1 MNAEIGRMAALAQYY
16 AALTRGRSLAGTRA
30 LRDGPT
36 AGELLLEA
44 DVADALGGPLG
55 EMYRRPI
62 EAGLL
67 AMVGQTEAEIGRSV
81 LRFYEER
88 PDVPAGV
95 GAVLRQAARRG
106 FNLGGQMG
114 LGELGLE
121 GQFALT
127 ETALLDQLDD
137 HVDGLMDT
145 RPAAEMSLAVTTA
158 GEIGREVSRR
168 RDLGETVVDM
178 LPGLSA
184 WVLGRTVIR
193 SAMIAATET
202 VRMTR
207 WGMVSAFV
215 GNGIRGVRHECEADV
230 DDRCYGKICP
240 PFCGVEYE
248 LTGVLDPMGGI
259 PGAAQIPLHP
269 NCRCWYSPRMDGWLK
284 PVLIWTGFAL
294 ALLNNEEE

>member
-1 MNAEIGRMAALAQYY
+1 MNAPVERMAALARYY
-16 AALTRGRSLAGTRA
+16 GALTHARALAGTRA

-44 DVADALGGPLG
+44 DVAAALNGPLG

-81 LRFYEER
+81 LDFYEER

-95 GAVLRQAARRG
+95 TGVLRRAVRRG
-106 FNLGGQMG
+106 FDLGGQMG
-114 LGELGLE
+114 LDELGLE
-121 GQFALT
+121 GQFHL
-127 ETALLDQLDD
+127 EEKSLLDQLYAL
-137 HVDGLMDT
+137 VDFLVDT
-145 RPAAEMSLAVTTA
+145 RPGAGMSLAVTTA

-178 LPGLSA
+178 LPVLSA
-184 WVLGRTVIR
+184 WVLGRTVVR
-193 SAMIAATET
+193 SAIIAETET

-230 DDRCYGKICP
+230 DDRCFGKICP
-240 PFCGVEYE
+240 PYCGVEYE

-269 NCRCWYSPRMDGWLK
+269 NCRCFYLPRMDGWLK

-294 ALLNNEEE
+294 ALLNNEEP